1 MKTIETFIRKTV
13 AETLLFLL
21 LLALLFTPRPAQA
34 AWTFVQPLTFWLTNA
49 SPTLTNGP
57 TGTTYSNQ
65 LTAFNLNLG
74 VLTNSGSAT
83 APTVITVNSAPFP
96 IVRDRGFLLNVGFW
110 GTNAAVNT
118 NGLVGT
124 VLQIATPYKL
134 YTNTSGNYTMI
145 TNWGNQG
152 ALLITNIWNVTNVWG
167 STSST
172 NEIYGGAAV
181 PYTTIQNGTM
191 GRLLA
196 LINYG
201 TNMVWWDPTNTFI
214 SILP

>member
-1 MKTIETFIRKTV
+1 MKTFHKIIQETV
-13 AETLLFLL
+13 AEALLFLL
-21 LLALLFTPRPAQA
+21 LLALLFVPRPAQA
-34 AWTFVQPLTFWLTNA
+34 AWTFVQPVEFWLTNA

-74 VLTNSGSAT
+74 VLTNNGSAI

-110 GTNAAVNT
+110 GTNAIANT

-124 VLQIATPYKL
+124 VLQIATPYRL
-134 YTNTSGNYTMI
+134 YTNTSGGYTMI

-152 ALLITNIWNVTNVWG
+152 ALLITNFWNSTNTWG
-167 STSST
+167 STAST
-172 NEIYGGAAV
+172 NEIFGGAAI
-181 PYTTIQNGTM
+181 PYTTIQNGTL
-191 GRLLA
+191 GRLLS
-196 LINYG
+196 LINFG
-201 TNMVWWDPTNTFI
+201 TNTVWFDPTNTFI